1 MKTRAQFLLLARLR
15 RRDMKSLRALV
26 AIGGL
31 AATLAM
37 GSMANFAQ
45 AADAAA
51 SADKSI
57 PASSVGAKKP
67 KPAPFPTI
75 LVLCRPYQTCPP

>member
-1 MKTRAQFLLLARLR
+1 MKA
-15 RRDMKSLRALV
+15 LRALI
-26 AIGGL
+26 AIGGF

-37 GSMANFAQ
+37 GSMVDMAQ
-45 AADAAA
+45 AAD
-51 SADKSI
+51 K
-57 PASSVGAKKP
+57 SSVEMAALAKKP